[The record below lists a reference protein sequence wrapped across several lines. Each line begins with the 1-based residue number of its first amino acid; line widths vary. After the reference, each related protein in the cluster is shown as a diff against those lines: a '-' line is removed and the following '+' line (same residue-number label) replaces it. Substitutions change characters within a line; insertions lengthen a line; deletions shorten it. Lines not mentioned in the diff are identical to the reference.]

1 MPTDLAAGPYVLA
14 GRDAAAAW
22 EALGCP
28 YEAAL
33 ALADAGDEPA
43 LREAHDR
50 LRGLG
55 ARPAAAIVARR
66 LRVRGARDVRHGP
79 QARTRE
85 NPAGL
90 TRRELEVLAL
100 LAEGLRNAE
109 IAERLVLAEKTVH
122 HHVSAVLRK
131 LDVRTRGQAGAQARR
146 LGLLDDLAKMGSPT
160 DSAASARP

>member
-85 NPAGL
+85 
-90 TRRELEVLAL
+90 
-100 LAEGLRNAE
+100 
-109 IAERLVLAEKTVH
+109 KTVH

-160 DSAASARP
+160 DPAASARP